1 MGCSECCALS
11 SRLLIRILLIILAL
25 FLILFFLRDDLL
37 VSYALREILG
47 IRSLRLWVVGE
58 CCALSS
64 RLLIRILLII
74 PTPLLAPVFLHDA
87 NLVSYEYD

>member
-1 MGCSECCALS
+1 MGYVRGMDIGKSKIFDFVEVGC
-11 SRLLIRILLIILAL
+11 
-25 FLILFFLRDDLL
+25 
-37 VSYALREILG
+37 VLREVLG